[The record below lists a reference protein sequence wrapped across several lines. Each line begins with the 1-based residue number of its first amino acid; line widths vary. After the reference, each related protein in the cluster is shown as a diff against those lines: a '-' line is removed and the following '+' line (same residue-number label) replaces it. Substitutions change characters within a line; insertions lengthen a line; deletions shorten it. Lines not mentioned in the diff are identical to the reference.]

1 MNSVSATTI
10 IMSNFAAC
18 FKVFWIILFIAMM
31 TSSCGGLFFFPEKQM
46 VLTPSKL
53 NLEYQERPVITE
65 DGTRLNGWLLQGKPP
80 VKATIIYLH
89 GNAQNISYHI
99 ASVHWLPKEHY
110 NVYLY
115 DYRGFGDSQGKSSIR
130 NSIADFSAV
139 MGMLEKEIPVK
150 EQNYIVFGQSL
161 GGAVAIAGV
170 AHNKQNYPIKLL
182 VVDSAFSGFRR
193 IAKEKI
199 NAAWMLKPFS
209 GLLGLTVP
217 KRPDLLEEI
226 KLISPVPIVFIH
238 GAEDQI
244 VPSHHSRKLYEAA
257 GQPKAFWLEPQAK
270 HTQSLLHYELRAR
283 FLSLLDKHSSD
294 KLN

>member
-1 MNSVSATTI
+1 MIKVVACLNSYLVI
-10 IMSNFAAC
+10 IFCLVA
-18 FKVFWIILFIAMM
+18 IP
-31 TSSCGGLFFFPEKQM
+31 SCGGLFFFPEKQM
-46 VLTPSKL
+46 VLTPAKL
-53 NLEYQERPVITE
+53 NLEYQEFPVITE

-80 VKATIIYLH
+80 VKATVIYLH

-99 ASVHWLPKEHY
+99 ASVYWLPKEHY
-110 NVYLY
+110 NIYLY
-115 DYRGFGDSQGKSSIR
+115 DYRGFGDSQGKSSIK

-139 MGMLEKEIPVK
+139 MEMLKKEIPVE

-170 AHNKQNYPIKLL
+170 AHNKQDYPINLL

-199 NAAWMLKPFS
+199 NAAWLLKPFS
-209 GLLGLTVP
+209 GLLKLTIP
-217 KRPDLLEEI
+217 KMPDLLEEV

-238 GAEDQI
+238 GTEDQI
-244 VPSHHSRKLYEAA
+244 VPPHHSRKLYEAA
-257 GQPKAFWLEPQAK
+257 GEPKMLWLEPQAK
-270 HTQSLLHYELRAR
+270 HTQSLLHYELRER
-283 FLSLLDKHSSD
+283 FLSLLDKYSSD